1 MSKILIIDKD
11 VEICKTLNNL
21 FIKEGYDVC
30 VANTGKEGILKVKE
44 ENPDIIILEPKLSD
58 MDGIS
63 LIKEHLPT
71 VENKSIIILTE
82 YGNVDMAVQSMK
94 LGVFDYIIKPPEEKK
109 LLLSIKNALET
120 KLLRQKVK
128 DLSDQFYVAC
138 KAYFFIGNDPS
149 IKRILEMA
157 KKVASTDVTILIE
170 GESGV
175 GKEQIARLIHAHS
188 LRKDKPFIAIDCG
201 TFPDSLIESEFF
213 GYEKGAFT
221 GADKRKPG
229 QFEIAE
235 GGTIFL
241 NEISNL
247 PLSAQQK
254 LLRVLQEREIQHHG
268 GTKTIKIDVRILSD
282 SNVSLEKRV
291 LNKEFR
297 EDLYHRLNEFK
308 IIVPPLRER
317 GDDIFLLSNYF
328 LEEANKGF
336 YKQVRGF
343 SDDVKELF
351 LLYHWPGNV
360 RELKSTVKRSVL
372 LADDVIMIEH
382 LPPAIQLLKNTI
394 KPIEAIQ
401 NQEETEAEEVPYK
414 SKFKKN
420 RLLLESERKVILGLL
435 KKYDNNRTKTAKEL
449 GITRRALYYKLKKL
463 DL

>member
-235 GGTIFL
+235 GGTVFL

-254 LLRVLQEREIQHHG
+254 LLRVLQEREIQHLG

-336 YKQVRGF
+336 YKEVKGF
-343 SDDVKELF
+343 SDEVKELF

-372 LADDVIMIEH
+372 LADDVIMSEH
-382 LPPAIQLLKNTI
+382 LPPAIQLLQNMINTTKTTDI
-394 KPIEAIQ
+394 KS
-401 NQEETEAEEVPYK
+401 EEKEEIIYRHG
-414 SKFKKN
+414 FKKKG
-420 RLLLESERKVILGLL
+420 LLMESERRVIIDLL
-435 KKYDNNRTKTAKEL
+435 KKFNNNRSKAAKEL
-449 GITRRALYYKLKKL
+449 GITRRALYYK
-463 DL
+463 